1 MVSSIWGMGVRSG
14 CLLNMRHRGAWET
27 MQPDGR
33 DVANTVTPDCEMI
46 KMANFI
52 LLFNFT
58 QLIFSLG
65 KSQVKH
71 RDTYS

>member
-1 MVSSIWGMGVRSG
+1 
-14 CLLNMRHRGAWET
+14 

-33 DVANTVTPDCEMI
+33 DVANTATPDCEMI

-71 RDTYS
+71 RDTYH